1 MEQRAKLKDDIG
13 LNKNLKLLTRAY
25 QEHAIQQIN
34 FARFTVLGTRDF
46 SEELKEI
53 FFNVKSSYKRALEIA
68 ERHGR
73 SLSRKKNG
81 KQVLV
86 LVTANNKLYGELIP
100 KICQLFFK
108 NAKESPQADL
118 IVIGKQ
124 GKEYLAEA
132 KLNRPYLYFNIPDTK
147 VTLDYIQPLAAKLV
161 EYEAVIVFCGKFN
174 NLASQEPI
182 KAHLTGDLLLED
194 KEETSQEDYVFE
206 PDLEE
211 ILTFFESQIFSLILN
226 QTIQEAQLARFAARI
241 QAMEAAQTNL
251 QRWLEKL
258 VHQERKLRSS
268 ENSKKQLAQIAG
280 RALWGKR

>member
-13 LNKNLKLLTRAY
+13 LNKSLKLLTRAY
-25 QEHAIQQIN
+25 QEHALQQIN

-53 FFNVKSSYKRALEIA
+53 FFNVKSSYKRALELA
-68 ERHGR
+68 EKQGKK
-73 SLSRKKNG
+73 LSRKKNG
-81 KQVLV
+81 KESYV

-100 KICQLFFK
+100 KICQLFLK
-108 NAKESPQADL
+108 NALENPQADL

-124 GKEYLAEA
+124 GKEFLKEA
-132 KLNRPYLYFNIPDTK
+132 KLERPYLYYSIPDTK
-147 VTLDYIQPLAAKLV
+147 VTLDYIQPLSAKLL
-161 EYEAVIVFCGKFN
+161 EYEAVIIFCGKFN

-182 KAHLTGDLLLED
+182 KAHLTGNLLLD
-194 KEETSQEDYVFE
+194 DGKETSQEDYVFE

-211 ILTFFESQIFSLILN
+211 ILTFFENQIFSLILN

-251 QRWLEKL
+251 QRWLQKL
-258 VHQERKLRSS
+258 TQQERRLRAADT
-268 ENSKKQLAQIAG
+268 SKKQLAQIAG
-280 RALWGKR
+280 RSLWGRR